1 MLSGGRYG
9 SPASLCLA
17 GLVISA
23 AGLAIGPLY
32 PPIKSLWTVSF
43 DLIAIGICTLLLGAA
58 RLLFDP
64 RAAPGFLRAF
74 GTSLAPTGAN
84 ATLPYTAARFFI
96 TPPKSPHAQ

>member
-58 RLLFDP
+58 RLLFDQ
-64 RAAPGFLRAF
+64 RAASGFLRAV
-74 GTSLAPTGAN
+74 GDALAPIRSDERRVGKECVSPCRSRWS
-84 ATLPYTAARFFI
+84 PY
-96 TPPKSPHAQ
+96 P